1 MSGRIIIIAVLASLP
16 TLVSAQAVTKYQ
28 CTYGE
33 LERRVEIL
41 TEPGV
46 SVPCEVHYFKD
57 TEAPGE
63 SQVLWSASND
73 ASYCETK
80 TTEFVA
86 KLEGWGWDCGGADAP
101 APAEEEAED
110 MADDTEAL
118 APADDDAGIE

>member
-57 TEAPGE
+57 TEAPGALE
-63 SQVLWSASND
+63 VPWNAQNQAG
-73 ASYCETK
+73 YCEARAEELVTS
-80 TTEFVA
+80 
-86 KLEGWGWDCGGADAP
+86 LRGWGWSCAVTGAAGTVR
-101 APAEEEAED
+101 
-110 MADDTEAL
+110 DDTDALSAGEA
-118 APADDDAGIE
+118 P